1 MTTWILPFGLL
12 VLGLVLLV
20 AEDLLP
26 TGGALGLLAVGCLLI
41 VLYHG
46 FAASFEQGVLTLAAE
61 VILVP
66 AGYWA
71 LGFAIRSS
79 PWGRSASLRPPE
91 PEEMGVAHASGDL
104 DGMVSRAALAL
115 TPLRPSG
122 MVELEG
128 RRLEA
133 VAEEGLIA
141 AGAAVRVVRVRS
153 GRLVVR
159 AVGDGRDGFRP
170 D

>member
-1 MTTWILPFGLL
+1 MSTWILPFALL

-26 TGGALGLLAVGCLLI
+26 TGGALGLLAVACLLI

-46 FAASFEQGVLTLAAE
+46 FVDSIEQGSRYLVAE
-61 VILVP
+61 LVMVP
-66 AGYWA
+66 AGYGA
-71 LGFAIRSS
+71 LGVLIRRSAL
-79 PWGRSASLRPPE
+79 GRSASLRPPE
-91 PEEMGVAHASGDL
+91 PEETGVAHASGDL
-104 DGMVSRAALAL
+104 DRLVARSALAL

-141 AGAAVRVVRVRS
+141 AGSAVRVVRVRS

-159 AVGDGRDGFRP
+159 PDGDAPGPGLA
-170 D
+170 